1 MRHFCLPKLFSNLVL
16 IFKKT
21 RNLNTFKHKIK
32 HYCLNDLSNP
42 NLWNVGRFDY
52 ALAIIKNIFLFIK
65 QMFLHTFFLFSA
77 SLWLKHTNGN
87 KAIRL
92 FCVIVA
98 ILFFISLILLLIST
112 FFFICSKVFYFFKV
126 WLFSFCVP
134 IWTFCFHGKIKL
146 TYLLTY
152 FIFKLFIF
160 YFTSANLAS
169 ILFKYFAEFF
179 FSLLPKWTKYLI
191 FWGFFCTL
199 PCSWE
204 M

>member
-65 QMFLHTFFLFSA
+65 QIFLHTFFLFSA

-87 KAIRL
+87 KAFRL

-112 FFFICSKVFYFFKV
+112 LFLFAVKFSISLKFGYLVFVY
-126 WLFSFCVP
+126 LFGSFV
-134 IWTFCFHGKIKL
+134 FMAK
-146 TYLLTY
+146 
-152 FIFKLFIF
+152 
-160 YFTSANLAS
+160 
-169 ILFKYFAEFF
+169 
-179 FSLLPKWTKYLI
+179 
-191 FWGFFCTL
+191 
-199 PCSWE
+199 
-204 M
+204 